1 MRTSPPTPARATDR
15 GSDPPSP
22 PFFPFKVL
30 AALSF
35 FRGRCFPAKY
45 GRCNQRTV
53 NRTVYRTGYSRRIYT
68 GHHLHRPARPAPAT
82 CATHCNPKPTIRSP
96 SVTASAY
103 QCPPPHPTPLDQ
115 PRSGRFRRR
124 CRGACSGLAAA
135 RRHVGRRR
143 RLRRFGRGERLAGRR
158 VRGNPVACKR
168 REIPSRGNYD
178 HQPPP
183 PLPTPTNTT
192 PSITNAATTIPT
204 THTHTMSSDARPRV
218 RTMLRLHAIA
228 YNYPFTQT
236 SAPAAPLHLAPQMDI
251 TETPMALAKPQ
262 HRLPPSPHS
271 LSVAQVLTCLPVSRL
286 SPTCASNDAPRPG
299 ARPRRLAAAYR
310 CGNPTPGHAIE
321 HSGDRAPLFAAHQSR
336 PTTPSKQ
343 RGVAPSTSQG

>member
-1 MRTSPPTPARATDR
+1 MRTSPPTPARAIDR
-15 GSDPPSP
+15 GSDPPSSP
-22 PFFPFKVL
+22 SFPFKVL

-204 THTHTMSSDARPRV
+204 TNTHTMSSDARPRV
-218 RTMLRLHAIA
+218 HTMAMRKRSSIGARVPRGAAAMRDCGASLAPPPPRSSTSCTDEHAIPHA
-228 YNYPFTQT
+228 RPAQIPARA
-236 SAPAAPLHLAPQMDI
+236 SAP
-251 TETPMALAKPQ
+251 
-262 HRLPPSPHS
+262 
-271 LSVAQVLTCLPVSRL
+271 
-286 SPTCASNDAPRPG
+286 PRP
-299 ARPRRLAAAYR
+299 ALPRLAALAVVLYV
-310 CGNPTPGHAIE
+310 
-321 HSGDRAPLFAAHQSR
+321 SLL
-336 PTTPSKQ
+336 
-343 RGVAPSTSQG
+343 V